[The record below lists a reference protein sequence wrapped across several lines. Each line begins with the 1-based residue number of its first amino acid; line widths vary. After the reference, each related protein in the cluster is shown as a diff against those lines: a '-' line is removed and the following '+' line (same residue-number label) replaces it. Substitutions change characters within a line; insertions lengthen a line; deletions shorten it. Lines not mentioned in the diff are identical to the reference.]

1 VNQIEILPVSQSQP
15 NLAAAFNADDVT
27 RAFQAVA
34 GGMAR
39 VNKRIEESLSSDAH
53 DLTTI
58 SKYLL
63 ELGGKRVR
71 PLLTL
76 LSARLLKMIN
86 PDERVID
93 VAAGIEM
100 IHMATL
106 LHDDIIDQSPTRR
119 RKPSAYVAFGL
130 PKTLLT
136 GDFLLVRA
144 FGLCAKLDKFIIE
157 STEQACVELTEG
169 EILEGRIDIES
180 GSALK
185 IPDLEFYL
193 DVIGKKTA
201 SLFALSTS
209 VGSYLAGGSPAE
221 VEALRSFGRNAG
233 IAFQMVDDILDVT
246 ADEDLLG
253 KPSGT
258 DLKQKTPSLIN
269 ILWLQSRDEKAI
281 KYFSNPAPSVEESKT
296 AARELKNSSVIADAR
311 RLAQDYA
318 SQALSRLEQFPDKR
332 IDPETRQHLSG
343 LIRFTLDRC
352 L

>member
-1 VNQIEILPVSQSQP
+1 MTEIVTQAF
-15 NLAAAFNADDVT
+15 LAVGT
-27 RAFQAVA
+27 
-34 GGMAR
+34 GMSR
-39 VNKRIEESLSSDAH
+39 INRRIEESLSSDAA
-53 DLTTI
+53 DLTAI
-58 SKYLL
+58 SQYLL
-63 ELGGKRVR
+63 ELGGKRIR

-76 LSARLLKMIN
+76 LAARLFRMEH

-119 RKPSAYVAFGL
+119 RKPSAYIAYGL

-144 FGLCAKLDKFIIE
+144 FGLCAHLDNFVIE
-157 STEQACVELTEG
+157 ATERACVELTEG
-169 EILEGRIDIES
+169 EILEGRLDLPED
-180 GSALK
+180 GRGK
-185 IPDLEFYL
+185 IPDLDFYL

-201 SLFALSTS
+201 SLFSLATV
-209 VGSYLAGGSPAE
+209 VGSYLAGGTPAE
-221 VEALRSFGRNAG
+221 VEAMRRFGRYSG

-258 DLKQKTPSLIN
+258 DLKQKTPSLVN
-269 ILWLQSRDEKAI
+269 ILWLCSGDDAALRFFA
-281 KYFSNPAPSVEESKT
+281 NPSPTVEESKA
-296 AARELKNSSVIADAR
+296 AARQLKNSSVVTEAR
-311 RLAQDYA
+311 RMAKDYA
-318 SQALSRLEQFPDKR
+318 SRALREIEPFPDKK
-332 IDPETRQHLSG
+332 IDAQTRSYLSG
-343 LIRFTLDRC
+343 ILQFTLERC